1 MIYLIIF
8 GEFSKYEHE
17 LDFKFVCHG
26 NVGKSNYTLLEAQDA
41 LNEELDSILT
51 RPYFKSTELV
61 FKSDTEFTIKCK
73 FKSRQKE
80 ILIQYKIV
88 ELGI

>member
-8 GEFSKYEHE
+8 GEFSRYENE

-26 NVGKSNYTLLEAQDA
+26 NVGKSNYTFLEAKDV
-41 LNEELDSILT
+41 LNEELESLIN

-80 ILIQYKIV
+80 SLIQYKIV